1 VKEKAWIKA
10 SIIIGMTLLINA
22 LLLPRN
28 SSAKDTVQLEV
39 YSAGPAGTGAYVAS
53 LAISQ
58 VISELHPWLRA
69 TNLESLGTAD
79 AVTTTDA
86 LEPGRRKHSFIMSM
100 PNVEFTKARL
110 GEKPYKRKYNDL
122 KFIATISIANFGFCT
137 YNPDI
142 KSPRDL
148 IGKTIAVFMKGSAPT
163 TLSDAILRD
172 GWGIYDKIRL
182 SYHSPMAF
190 GDILTTRVADAAFG
204 VLVVPLKGG
213 KFGSNPYF
221 DTIRMSRTTYWLGV
235 SEEDI
240 ERINERNPW
249 KASRE
254 MIPKDALG
262 AGQPAKDTGLISV
275 PTIMAGWDMG
285 NEEVVYE
292 LTKFL
297 AENADTLS
305 SRLQGRPF
313 GLKFMTQYPG
323 LTEDMVH
330 PGALR
335 YYREK
340 GVIIGR

>member
-1 VKEKAWIKA
+1 MKGKALIKA
-10 SIIIGMTLLINA
+10 GAIIGVMLLINA
-22 LLLPRN
+22 LLPA
-28 SSAKDTVQLEV
+28 SASAKDIVRLEL

-58 VISELHPWLRA
+58 VINELHPWLRA
-69 TNLESLGTAD
+69 STLESLGTAD
-79 AVTTTDA
+79 AVTTSDA
-86 LEPGRRKHSFIMSM
+86 LDSERRKHAFIMSM
-100 PNVEFTKARL
+100 PNVEMTKAAL
-110 GEKPYKRKYNDL
+110 GDKPYRRKFNDL
-122 KFIATISIANFGFCT
+122 KFVTTISIANFGFCT
-137 YNPDI
+137 YDPEI
-142 KSPRDL
+142 KTPQDL
-148 IGKTIAVFMKGSAPT
+148 VGKTIAVFRKGSAPT

-172 GWGIYDKIRL
+172 GWGIYDKVRL

-190 GDILTTRVADAAFG
+190 KDVLTTRVADAAFG

-221 DTIRMSRTTYWLGV
+221 DTIRSSRKTYWLDV
-235 SEEDI
+235 KQDDI

-249 KASRE
+249 KTFRAI
-254 MIPKDALG
+254 IPKDALG
-262 AGQPAKDTGLISV
+262 EGQPPSDNGLISS
-275 PTIMAGWDMG
+275 PTIMSGWDMD

-297 AENADTLS
+297 AENAETLS

-313 GLKFMTQYPG
+313 GLDFMTQYPG
-323 LTEDMVH
+323 LTESMVH

-340 GVIIGR
+340 GVKIGR